1 VDKSVDVLGGGID
14 VLSAVVVKAGTVVVE
29 AGTVVV
35 EAGTVDVVAG
45 GSVAQSTLRTAR
57 KTRITAA
64 DLASRRD
71 SFWNISNNN
80 RR

>member
-1 VDKSVDVLGGGID
+1 VAVDKSVDVLGGGID
-14 VLSAVVVKAGTVVVE
+14 VLSAVVVK

-64 DLASRRD
+64 DLTSRRD

-80 RR
+80 KR